1 MLVHYQGYSTSSD
14 YWELLRQITG
24 VVRWRSLQ
32 VFQNYL
38 RLLLRFRCFY
48 LEMELLTCLQVL
60 LVFVGNNAVAG
71 EKIYEHEISDV
82 VTFCRVKSVFSGC
95 GVVLL
100 VNANVDLHNCLRIVE
115 GLEIEKMSVV
125 LLLKARRIF
134 QR

>member
-1 MLVHYQGYSTSSD
+1 
-14 YWELLRQITG
+14 
-24 VVRWRSLQ
+24 
-32 VFQNYL
+32 
-38 RLLLRFRCFY
+38 
-48 LEMELLTCLQVL
+48 MELLTCLQVL

-82 VTFCRVKSVFSGC
+82 VTFCRVKSVFSRC